1 MKAMIF
7 AAGLG
12 TRLRPITETIPKAVV
27 EFKGKPLIENV
38 INRLITAGVTE
49 LIVNLHHFPEQIKA
63 FVKSKNNFGIR
74 IEFSEEIELLDTG
87 GGLKKAGWFFNDG
100 NPFILHNVDILSDI
114 DLNLMVETHNQ
125 SGVLST
131 VAVKKRATSRYFIF
145 DQTNLLCGWKSVKEN
160 KTIMAKEP
168 NGKTQDLAFCGIHV
182 ISPQIFPKLTE
193 TGKFSIVESYLRLA
207 REGERI
213 AAFRVDENSWQDI
226 GKVSELPD

>member
-12 TRLRPITETIPKAVV
+12 TRLRPITETIPKALV

-49 LIVNLHHFPEQIKA
+49 LIVNLHHFPEQIKT